1 MALIY
6 ILSYGERKNDPVRI
20 SHEFY
25 QVGNLTIGEIA
36 SQVFFL
42 HLSVDFRE
50 QPSQFSMKEAIV
62 MPKNYQH
69 ILALVFAVKEINEN
83 PAILPNIT
91 VGLHVFDNYYSTQ
104 VTYEATL
111 HLLSTQD
118 KFVPNYKCDIQDH
131 LITVIGGLDAETS
144 CYMAT
149 VLNAYKIPQIAYGS
163 LVSGQREKM
172 LFPSLYQMVPNEV
185 HQYTG
190 IIQLLRHFRW
200 TWVGLFAVDDDNG
213 ERFFQALVPML
224 FAHHICSAFV
234 ERTPKWTYVAG
245 MLDMFLSNLDRFP
258 VLMKSQANIF
268 IVHGAPPSML
278 NLAWYLHMAVLDLHL
293 GKVWIVTEQWDFK
306 LSPYQKGWVIQSFHG
321 ALSFTV
327 HSNEPPGF
335 RTFLQNVHPFWE
347 RQDGFI
353 QDFWEKAFSCS
364 LKNAS
369 VAESEEPEESCTG
382 EEELESLPGTFF
394 EMSMTGHSYN
404 VYNSAHAIANALSMM
419 YEFRSKHKARV
430 TGRILEFWNLQP
442 WQGISFNNT
451 AGETVHFDV
460 NGELDTGFD
469 ITNWKTFP
477 NQSFVRV
484 LVGRLDPQGPPGK
497 ELTIQDESIVW
508 HRSFKEALPISVC
521 NDHCHPGSSKKK
533 KEGEPFCCYVCI
545 PCPEGKISAQEDM
558 DYCTECSE
566 DHYSNLEQNQ
576 CIPKVI
582 TYLSYDEP
590 LGIMLGFSAAVLA
603 FITVLVLGTFVK
615 YQDTPIVKANN
626 RSLTYTLL
634 IALLLCFLCS
644 LVFIGKPQPVTC
656 LFQQTAFV
664 IVFSVALSSV
674 LAKTITVVLAFMATK
689 PGSRMQKWVG
699 KGLANA
705 IVLSSFLIQATMC
718 SFWLFIFPPFPDKN
732 MNSLKGEIIIECNE
746 GSATML
752 YCTLGYLAF
761 LAIVSFTVAF
771 FARKLP
777 DTFNEAKFITFSML
791 VFCSVW
797 LSFIPTY
804 LSTKGKY
811 MVTVEVF
818 SVLTSS
824 AGLLGFIFSPK
835 CYIILMKPN
844 LNKREQLIWR

>member
-1 MALIY
+1 
-6 ILSYGERKNDPVRI
+6 
-20 SHEFY
+20 
-25 QVGNLTIGEIA
+25 
-36 SQVFFL
+36 
-42 HLSVDFRE
+42 
-50 QPSQFSMKEAIV
+50 
-62 MPKNYQH
+62 
-69 ILALVFAVKEINEN
+69 
-83 PAILPNIT
+83 
-91 VGLHVFDNYYSTQ
+91 
-104 VTYEATL
+104 
-111 HLLSTQD
+111 
-118 KFVPNYKCDIQDH
+118 
-131 LITVIGGLDAETS
+131 
-144 CYMAT
+144 
-149 VLNAYKIPQIAYGS
+149 
-163 LVSGQREKM
+163 
-172 LFPSLYQMVPNEV
+172 
-185 HQYTG
+185 
-190 IIQLLRHFRW
+190 
-200 TWVGLFAVDDDNG
+200 
-213 ERFFQALVPML
+213 
-224 FAHHICSAFV
+224 
-234 ERTPKWTYVAG
+234 
-245 MLDMFLSNLDRFP
+245 
-258 VLMKSQANIF
+258 
-268 IVHGAPPSML
+268 
-278 NLAWYLHMAVLDLHL
+278 
-293 GKVWIVTEQWDFK
+293 
-306 LSPYQKGWVIQSFHG
+306 
-321 ALSFTV
+321 
-327 HSNEPPGF
+327 
-335 RTFLQNVHPFWE
+335 
-347 RQDGFI
+347 
-353 QDFWEKAFSCS
+353 
-364 LKNAS
+364 
-369 VAESEEPEESCTG
+369 
-382 EEELESLPGTFF
+382 
-394 EMSMTGHSYN
+394 
-404 VYNSAHAIANALSMM
+404 
-419 YEFRSKHKARV
+419 
-430 TGRILEFWNLQP
+430 
-442 WQGISFNNT
+442 
-451 AGETVHFDV
+451 
-460 NGELDTGFD
+460 
-469 ITNWKTFP
+469 
-477 NQSFVRV
+477 
-484 LVGRLDPQGPPGK
+484 
-497 ELTIQDESIVW
+497 
-508 HRSFKEALPISVC
+508 
-521 NDHCHPGSSKKK
+521 
-533 KEGEPFCCYVCI
+533 
-545 PCPEGKISAQEDM
+545 M